1 MAIPMETSG
10 TPSTPVLL
18 ALDLG
23 TTTCRSVLFDLAGQ
37 PLAEAACETPA
48 RHPQPRWAEVDPE
61 RWWENVCLVTRRV
74 LHHWGGDPR
83 RIVAVGLAGLM
94 HAPVLLGHD
103 GRPVY
108 PAMLWMDQRCA
119 AEAEWMRRELAPI
132 LERSLGSVRASTTV
146 TAPKLRWL
154 AVHRPDVLAATHVV
168 LLPKDYIRF
177 RLTGHLGTD
186 PSDAGGTGMYS
197 QAAGGWAVELAVA
210 LGLRPEQLP
219 PIVPSTKVVGK
230 VTGEAAEA
238 TGLAE
243 GTPVVTG
250 MSDVRATITGAGPF
264 APGEACLYLGTAAW
278 ITVPQ
283 PAPGAA
289 RRSFGSTS
297 TTGAAV
303 RWMAHLLEGEEADR
317 SPADAY
323 ARLTTLAEQA
333 PPGAGGL
340 LFLPHLMGERGFRPH
355 PQASGLLFGLAL
367 AHGRP
372 HLARAVL
379 EGTAHH
385 LRATIEHADMPSP
398 PVIVTV
404 GGGARSPLWCQII
417 ADTINCRLEVPRV
430 VEAGAL
436 GAAICAAVGAGLFPD
451 TEAAARQMVRRER
464 SYAPDPSRHA
474 RYSRL
479 HRLWLDLEERVQEF
493 YGLIG

>member
-1 MAIPMETSG
+1 MAARIETAG
-10 TPSTPVLL
+10 TASTPVLL

-23 TTTCRSVLFDLAGQ
+23 TTTCRCLLFDLAGQ
-37 PLAEAACETPA
+37 SLAEAACETLA
-48 RHPQPRWAEVDPE
+48 RHPQPRWAEVDPD
-61 RWWENVCLVTRRV
+61 RWWDNVCLVTRQALQR
-74 LHHWGGDPR
+74 WGGDPH
-83 RIVAVGLAGLM
+83 RIAAVGLAGLM

-103 GRPVY
+103 ERPVF

-119 AEAEWMRRELAPI
+119 PEAEWMRRELAPL
-132 LERSLGSVRASTTV
+132 LERALGNVRASTTV

-197 QAAGGWAVELAVA
+197 QAAGGWAIELALA
-210 LGLRPEQLP
+210 LGLRQEQLP
-219 PIVPSTKVVGK
+219 PIVPSTEVAGR
-230 VTGEAAEA
+230 VTREAAEA

-303 RWMAHLLEGEEADR
+303 RWMAHLLEGDDADR
-317 SPADAY
+317 SPAAAY
-323 ARLTTLAEQA
+323 ARLTALAEQA

-355 PQASGLLFGLAL
+355 PQASGLLFGLSL

-379 EGTAHH
+379 EGTAQH
-385 LRATIEHADMPSP
+385 LRATIEHAGMPPP
-398 PVIVTV
+398 PVIIAA
-404 GGGARSPLWCQII
+404 GGGARSRLWCQII
-417 ADTINCRLEVPRV
+417 ADTTSCRLEVPRV

-436 GAAICAAVGAGLFPD
+436 GAAICAAVGVGLYPD
-451 TEAAARQMVRRER
+451 VEAAARHMVRREHH
-464 SYAPDPSRHA
+464 YAPDPAQHA

-479 HRLWLDLEERVQEF
+479 YRLWLDLEERVQEF
-493 YGLIG
+493 YGALA

>member
-1 MAIPMETSG
+1 MDTPGMTS
-10 TPSTPVLL
+10 SPVLL

-23 TTTCRSVLFDLAGQ
+23 TTTCRCLLFDLAGQ
-37 PLAEAACETPA
+37 LLAEAACETPP
-48 RHPQPRWAEVDPE
+48 RHPQPRWAEVDPD
-61 RWWENVCLVTRRV
+61 RWWDNVCLVTRRA
-74 LHHWGGDPR
+74 LHQWGGDPHC
-83 RIVAVGLAGLM
+83 IAAAGLAGLM

-119 AEAEWMRRELAPI
+119 AEAEWMRRELAPL
-132 LERSLGSVRASTTV
+132 LERALGSVRASTTV

-154 AVHRPDVLAATHVV
+154 AVHRPDVLAATRVV

-186 PSDAGGTGMYS
+186 PSDASGTGLYS
-197 QAAGGWAVELAVA
+197 QTAGSWAVELAVA

-219 PIVPSTKVVGK
+219 PIAPSTAIAGR
-230 VTGEAAEA
+230 VTREAAEA
-238 TGLAE
+238 TGLPE

-250 MSDVRATITGAGPF
+250 MSDVRATIAGAGPF
-264 APGEACLYLGTAAW
+264 APSEACLYLGTAAW
-278 ITVPQ
+278 ITVPL

-303 RWMAHLLEGEEADR
+303 RWMAHILEGDGADH
-317 SPADAY
+317 SPAATY
-323 ARLTTLAEQA
+323 SRLTALAAQA
-333 PPGAGGL
+333 PPGADGL

-355 PQASGLLFGLAL
+355 PQASGLLFGLSL

-379 EGTAHH
+379 EGTAQH
-385 LRATIEHADMPSP
+385 LRATIEHAAMPP
-398 PVIVTV
+398 PSLIIAT
-404 GGGARSPLWCQII
+404 GGGARSSLWCQII
-417 ADTINCRLEVPRV
+417 ADTTGCRLEVPRV
-430 VEAGAL
+430 VESGAL
-436 GAAICAAVGAGLFPD
+436 GAAICAAAGTGLYPD
-451 TEAAARQMVRRER
+451 VETAAQHMVRREQH
-464 SYAPDPSRHA
+464 YVPDPARHA

-479 HRLWLDLEERVQEF
+479 YRLWLDLEERVQEF
-493 YGLIG
+493 YGLLG